1 MKKVF
6 LTLAVFVMA
15 FGNADLFAQRSERL
29 AMIQKQVK
37 EQLRGSRDDSW
48 YAPETATY
56 TEIEGNSTTTFRN
69 TYTYDE
75 YEYCLI
81 EKLVEIQEGN
91 SWRNAEWVTYENDFS
106 GNPLEVLT
114 QEWENGAWENE
125 SLVSYTYDNDDLLSE
140 VIVQEWENGD
150 WENVQKMSYNFTGDS
165 YTIITYQWNGG
176 WSVDEL
182 YTVTYDFSGNYEIL
196 IQYMQGGA
204 WQNDEKQTYTVNANY
219 QLDNVLVQDW
229 VNNAWQNDELE
240 TYQYDGELVSAISI
254 QEWKNGAWADEAKV
268 NYTYQNGNA
277 TYAIYQEWNGSQWVN
292 ANGEIE
298 MFYAENA
305 ESEIFEDANEVNVQ
319 YVDLTSVAEN
329 QVKAFSL
336 FPNPASE
343 NIVIS
348 GEGFQKAEI
357 YNTVGQKVMETTMS
371 TINVGT
377 LQSGI
382 YMLKVYDANGNAEAQ
397 SFVVK

>member
-6 LTLAVFVMA
+6 LSLAVFVMA
-15 FGNADLFAQRSERL
+15 FGNANLFAQRSERL

-37 EQLRGSRDDSW
+37 QLRGSRDDSW
-48 YAPETATY
+48 YVPETATY

-81 EKLVEIQEGN
+81 EKLVEIKEGN
-91 SWRNAEWVTYENDFS
+91 SWRNEELVTYENDFY
-106 GNPLEVLT
+106 GNPMEVLT
-114 QEWENGAWENE
+114 QQWENGAWENE
-125 SLVSYTYDNDDLLSE
+125 SLVSYNYGNDEMLSE
-140 VIVQEWENGD
+140 VVIQEWENGN
-150 WENVQKMSYNFTGDS
+150 WENVQKMVYNFIDEN
-165 YTIITYQWNGG
+165 YTILISDWDSG
-176 WSVDEL
+176 WHVDEL
-182 YTVTYDFSGNYEIL
+182 YTITYDFSGGYEIL
-196 IQYMQGGA
+196 VQYMQGGA
-204 WQNDEKQTYTVNANY
+204 WQNDDKITYRVDEFY
-219 QLDNVLVQDW
+219 QLDSILEEDW
-229 VNNAWQNDELE
+229 VNNAWQNDELS
-240 TYQYDGELVSAISI
+240 TYSYDGELVSSI
-254 QEWKNGAWADEAKV
+254 EIKEWKNGVWADEAKV

-277 TYAIYQEWNGSQWVN
+277 TYAIYKEWNGSQWVD
-292 ANGEIE
+292 ANGGIE

-329 QVKAFSL
+329 QVKVFSV

-343 NIVIS
+343 SIRIS
-348 GEGFQKAEI
+348 GEGFQMAEI
-357 YNTVGQKVMETTMS
+357 FNTVGQKVMETTMS

-382 YMLKVYDANGNAEAQ
+382 YMLKVFDANGNTEVQ
-397 SFVVK
+397 SFIVK

>member
-1 MKKVF
+1 MKSLEMPSFEYSEDESFDVENF
-6 LTLAVFVMA
+6 PHPNGEPVIGVLDTA
-15 FGNADLFAQRSERL
+15 FDTDAYFS
-29 AMIQKQVK
+29 
-37 EQLRGSRDDSW
+37 
-48 YAPETATY
+48 
-56 TEIEGNSTTTFRN
+56 
-69 TYTYDE
+69 
-75 YEYCLI
+75 
-81 EKLVEIQEGN
+81 
-91 SWRNAEWVTYENDFS
+91 EWVTYENDFS

-114 QEWENGAWENE
+114 QEWENGTWENE
-125 SLVSYTYDNDDLLSE
+125 SLVSYTYDNNDLLSE
-140 VIVQEWENGD
+140 VIAQEWENGG
-150 WENVQKMSYNFTGDS
+150 WENVQKMSYNFTGES

-182 YTVTYDFSGNYEIL
+182 YTITYDFSGNYEIL

-219 QLDNVLVQDW
+219 QLDNMLDQDW
-229 VNNAWQNDELE
+229 VNNAWQNDELK

-254 QEWKNGAWADEAKV
+254 QEWNNGAWADEAKV

-336 FPNPASE
+336 FPNPVSE

>member
-6 LTLAVFVMA
+6 LILAVFVMA

-48 YAPETATY
+48 YVPETATY

-75 YEYCLI
+75 YDYYLI
-81 EKLVEIQEGN
+81 ENLTEVQEGN
-91 SWRNAEWVTYENDFS
+91 SWRNAELVTYQYDFS
-106 GNPLEVLT
+106 GNPMEVLT
-114 QEWENGAWENE
+114 QEWENGAWKND
-125 SLVSYTYDNDDLLSE
+125 SFVRYTYDNSDLLSE
-140 VIVQEWENGD
+140 VIVQDWEDGD
-150 WENVQKMSYNFTGDS
+150 WVNVQKMVYNYSDEN
-165 YTIITYQWNGG
+165 YTILISDWNGV
-176 WSVDEL
+176 WHSNEL
-182 YTVTYDFSGNYEIL
+182 YTITFDFSGNYEIL
-196 IQYMQGGA
+196 VQYMQGGA
-204 WQNDEKQTYTVNANY
+204 WQNDEKQTFTVNANY
-219 QLDNVLVQDW
+219 QLDNVLDQDW
-229 VNNAWQNDELE
+229 VNNAWQNNELKS
-240 TYQYDGELVSAISI
+240 YQYDGELVSAISI

-319 YVDLTSVAEN
+319 YVDLTLVTEN
-329 QVKAFSL
+329 QVKVFSV

-343 NIVIS
+343 SIVIS

>member
-48 YAPETATY
+48 YAPETATF
-56 TEIEGNSTTTFRN
+56 TEINGNSTTTFRS

-75 YEYCLI
+75 YDYYLI

-91 SWRNAEWVTYENDFS
+91 SWRNAELVTYEYDFS
-106 GNPLEVLT
+106 GNPMEVLT
-114 QEWENGAWENE
+114 QEWENGAWEND
-125 SLVSYTYDNDDLLSE
+125 SFVSYTYDNNDLLSE
-140 VIVQEWENGD
+140 VIIQEWENGD
-150 WENVQKMSYNFTGDS
+150 WENVQKMVYNYSDEN
-165 YTIITYQWNGG
+165 YTILISDWNGV
-176 WSVDEL
+176 WHSNEL
-182 YTVTYDFSGNYEIL
+182 YTITFDFSGNYEIL
-196 IQYMQGGA
+196 VQYMQGGA
-204 WQNDEKQTYTVNANY
+204 WQNDEKQTFTVNANY
-219 QLDNVLVQDW
+219 QLDNVLDQDW
-229 VNNAWQNDELE
+229 VNNAWQNNELKS
-240 TYQYDGELVSAISI
+240 YQYDGELVSAISI
-254 QEWKNGAWADEAKV
+254 QEWMNGAWADEAKV

-319 YVDLTSVAEN
+319 YVDLTSVTEN
-329 QVKAFSL
+329 QVKVFSV

-343 NIVIS
+343 SIVIS

-357 YNTVGQKVMETTMS
+357 YNTVGQKVMETTMNI
-371 TINVGT
+371 INVSD